1 MYMTEIDP
9 KKIKDAL
16 TEVGISRWKMAHL
29 LNPLMS
35 KQDAYRTFK
44 RWMDLGRMPVYR
56 EKFLWSYI
64 KSLKNSQGS

>member
-9 KKIKDAL
+9 KEIKDAL
-16 TEVGISRWKMAHL
+16 TEIGISRWKMAHL
-29 LNPLMS
+29 LNPWLS

-44 RWMDLGRMPVYR
+44 RWMDNRRMPVYR